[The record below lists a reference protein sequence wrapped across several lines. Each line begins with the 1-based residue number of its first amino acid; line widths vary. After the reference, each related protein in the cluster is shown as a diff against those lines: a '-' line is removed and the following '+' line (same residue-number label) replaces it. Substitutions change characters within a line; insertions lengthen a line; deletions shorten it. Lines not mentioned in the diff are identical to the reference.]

1 MALTIPE
8 LKEKIIEQVDEV
20 DFIDFLGLTTEDLV
34 QAFSDEIEEFP
45 EKFYELLDF
54 EEEDVVD
61 Y

>member
-34 QAFSDEIEEFP
+34 QAFSDEIEENP
-45 EKFYELLDF
+45 EKFLTILDF
-54 EEEDVVD
+54 EDEDMV
-61 Y
+61 